1 MAKDYDIRLENV
13 KLMHE
18 TMLCMNNEGAYMTW
32 IWTMPDCPT
41 EEDFEWFAEDVDEY
55 NDLYGAFFRILN
67 KYLRDGLYHPTEEV
81 IDFVVSRG
89 YIIPECTIYA
99 DEEA

>member
-1 MAKDYDIRLENV
+1 MTRNERLEAV

-18 TMLCMNNEGAYMTW
+18 TMICMNNENAYFTW

-41 EEDFEWFAEDVDEY
+41 EEDFEWFADDEYQY
-55 NDLYGAFFRILN
+55 NDLYGTFLRLVDRYL
-67 KYLRDGLYHPTEEV
+67 KYGLYKPTEEV
-81 IDFVVSRG
+81 TEFLISRG
-89 YIIPECTIYA
+89 YIIPECTVFE